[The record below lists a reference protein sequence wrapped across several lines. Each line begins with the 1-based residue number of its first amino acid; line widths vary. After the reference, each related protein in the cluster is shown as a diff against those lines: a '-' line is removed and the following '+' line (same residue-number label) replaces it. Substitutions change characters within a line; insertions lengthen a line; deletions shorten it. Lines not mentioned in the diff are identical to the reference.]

1 MNTNASSTRRFRAL
15 SGISVIAGVLLLG
28 CSFAINNGP
37 PPDAGP
43 AELLRFIQQHSAA
56 VLAGAWMQ
64 ALGPFLI
71 VLFAL
76 ALVHLAGAA
85 SRLSGWM
92 TFFGAAILMTVSLI
106 EITFYIAGL
115 NPGPAALP
123 GALPFI
129 SLKLISAVQHLYFFI
144 AAPALFCPL
153 GLILVRS
160 CVLPRVFGYLAL
172 VLAVAFA
179 SLGVIYLRHL
189 TLPDWV
195 TSFAAIQ
202 ALWWLAASIAL
213 IAGRSS
219 VPDPRK

>member
-1 MNTNASSTRRFRAL
+1 LHNNALSTRRFRTL
-15 SGISVIAGVLLLG
+15 SGISGIAGVLLLG

-37 PPDAGP
+37 PLDAGP

-64 ALGPFLI
+64 AVGPFLI

-85 SRLSGWM
+85 SRFSGWM
-92 TFFGAAILMTVSLI
+92 TLFGAAILMTVSLI

-123 GALPFI
+123 SI
-129 SLKLISAVQHLYFFI
+129 SVKLISAVQHLYFFI

-160 CVLPRVFGYLAL
+160 RVLPRVFGYLAL
-172 VLAVAFA
+172 VLAAAFA

-213 IAGRSS
+213 IAN
-219 VPDPRK
+219 

>member
-1 MNTNASSTRRFRAL
+1 MKTSAHRRFQVLAGF
-15 SGISVIAGVLLLG
+15 SGIAGVLLLS
-28 CSFAINNGP
+28 CSFVINNGP
-37 PPDAGP
+37 SPDASP

-56 VLAGAWMQ
+56 VLWGAWMQ
-64 ALGPFLI
+64 AVGPFLI
-71 VLFAL
+71 LLFAF
-76 ALVHLAGAA
+76 ALGHLAGAT
-85 SRLSGWM
+85 SRFAGWV
-92 TFFGAAILMTVSLI
+92 TFFGAAILMMVSLV

-115 NPGPAALP
+115 NPGPAPLP

-129 SLKLISAVQHLYFFI
+129 SMQLISAVQHLYFFI

-172 VLAVAFA
+172 VLASAFA
-179 SLGVIYLRHL
+179 LLGVVYIRHL

-202 ALWWLAASIAL
+202 ALWWLAASIT
-213 IAGRSS
+213 
-219 VPDPRK
+219 

>member
-1 MNTNASSTRRFRAL
+1 MLRVPAAFGRSAVSPELPAFSCSAVPLPLTTARLRTPALPSCFASSSSTPRPSSRE
-15 SGISVIAGVLLLG
+15 LG
-28 CSFAINNGP
+28 CKPSAP
-37 PPDAGP
+37 SSSCS
-43 AELLRFIQQHSAA
+43 LR
-56 VLAGAWMQ
+56 
-64 ALGPFLI
+64 
-71 VLFAL
+71 
-76 ALVHLAGAA
+76 
-85 SRLSGWM
+85 SRWM